1 MMPRICIIIV
11 NYNTGLLLSRCL
23 DSIRAQKE
31 SDCRVIVVDNASVD
45 KSLELIRSGYPEVLL
60 IGNDRN
66 LGFAAAN
73 NQAIRETEAE
83 LLFFLN
89 PDTELQPGCLAEI
102 RAFMAAHPE
111 VGLAGPAIVNSDGS
125 HHSTVEE
132 RYPGSHYTCG
142 EVDEL
147 PGDIA
152 WILGAALIAS
162 RSVIAEVGGFDER
175 FFLYAE
181 DIDLCLEIRKRNW
194 LLGYIANAK
203 VLHLEGQS
211 EKKAPFADVIERK
224 VRAELIFFKKHYR
237 SETVA
242 KIRRARL
249 LQAWWRILSLGA
261 GGLFFG
267 AEDAHRRK
275 QIKYAVIA
283 RLYGQASPSEDR

>member
-1 MMPRICIIIV
+1 MPRLCIIIV

-45 KSLELIRSGYPEVLL
+45 DSLELIRSGYPEVRL
-60 IGNDRN
+60 IANDRN

-73 NQAIRETEAE
+73 NQAIRETEAD

-102 RAFMAAHPE
+102 WAFMAAHTE
-111 VGLAGPAIVNSDGS
+111 VGMAGPAIVNSDGS
-125 HHSTVEE
+125 HHPTVEDS
-132 RYPGSHYTCG
+132 YPGSHYTCG
-142 EVDEL
+142 EVDDL

-152 WILGAALIAS
+152 WILGAALVAP
-162 RSVIAEVGGFDER
+162 RSVIIEVGGFDER

-194 LLGYIANAK
+194 SLGYIPNAK
-203 VLHLEGQS
+203 VLHLEGES
-211 EKKAPFADVIERK
+211 EKNAPFADVMERK
-224 VRAELIFFKKHYR
+224 IRAELIFFKKHYC

-249 LQAWWRILSLGA
+249 LQAWWRILLLRAS
-261 GGLFFG
+261 GLFIK
-267 AEDAHRRK
+267 AQETHRRK

-283 RLYGQASPSEDR
+283 RLYGRKSISEDW

>member
-1 MMPRICIIIV
+1 MIPRICIIIV

-45 KSLELIRSGYPEVLL
+45 NSLELVRSGYPEVQL
-60 IGNDRN
+60 IANDRN

-83 LLFFLN
+83 FLFFLN
-89 PDTELQPGCLAEI
+89 PDTELQPGCLDEI
-102 RAFMAAHPE
+102 RAFMEAHPE
-111 VGLAGPAIVNSDGS
+111 VGMAGPAIINSDCS
-125 HHSTVEE
+125 HHPTVEDS
-132 RYPGSHYTCG
+132 YPGSHYTCG
-142 EVDEL
+142 EVDDL

-152 WILGAALIAS
+152 WILGAALIA
-162 RSVIAEVGGFDER
+162 RRKVIADVRGFDER

-181 DIDLCLEIRKRNW
+181 DIDLCLEVRKKNW
-194 LLGYIANAK
+194 SLGYIPKAK

-211 EKKAPFADVIERK
+211 EKKALFADVMERK
-224 VRAELIFFKKHYR
+224 IRAELIFFKKHYR

-249 LQAWWRILSLGA
+249 LQAWWRILSLRA
-261 GGLFFG
+261 SGLFFG
-267 AEDAHRRK
+267 TEDAHHKK
-275 QIKYAVIA
+275 QIKYAVIV
-283 RLYGQASPSEDR
+283 RLYGHASPSEDR

>member
-1 MMPRICIIIV
+1 MERLCIIIV
-11 NYNTGLLLSRCL
+11 NYNTGQLLARCL
-23 DSIRAQKE
+23 DSIRAQQE

-45 KSLELIRSGYPEVLL
+45 ESFELVRTGYPEVQC
-60 IGNDRN
+60 IANDRN

-102 RAFMAAHPE
+102 RAFMMLHPE
-111 VGLAGPAIVNSDGS
+111 IGMAGPAIVNSEGD
-125 HHSTVEE
+125 HHPTVEDS
-132 RYPGSHYTCG
+132 YPGSHYTCG
-142 EVDEL
+142 EVDDL

-152 WILGAALIAS
+152 WILGAALVA
-162 RSVIAEVGGFDER
+162 RRKVIVDVGGFDER

-181 DIDLCLEIRKRNW
+181 DIDLCLEIRKKNR
-194 LLGYIANAK
+194 LLGYIPNAK

-211 EKKAPFADVIERK
+211 EKKSLFADVMERK

-237 SETVA
+237 SQTLK
-242 KIRRARL
+242 KIRRTRL
-249 LQAWWRILSLGA
+249 LQAWWRILSLRAGA
-261 GGLFFG
+261 LFFG
-267 AEDAHRRK
+267 TNEIRQRK

-283 RLYGQASPSEDR
+283 RLYGQTSLSEGR

>member
-1 MMPRICIIIV
+1 MPPRLCIIIV
-11 NYNTGLLLSRCL
+11 NYNTGQLLSCCL
-23 DSIRAQKE
+23 DSIRAQKAR
-31 SDCRVIVVDNASVD
+31 DCRIIVVDNASVD
-45 KSLELIRSGYPEVLL
+45 ESLELVRIGYPEVRL
-60 IGNDRN
+60 IANERN

-73 NQAIRETEAE
+73 NQAIVETEAE

-111 VGLAGPAIVNSDGS
+111 IGMAGPAVINSDGS
-125 HHSTVEE
+125 HHPTVED

-142 EVDEL
+142 EVDDL

-152 WILGAALIAS
+152 WILGAALVA
-162 RSVIAEVGGFDER
+162 RREVIAEVGGFDER

-181 DIDLCLEIRKRNW
+181 DIDLCMEIRKRNW

-211 EKKAPFADVIERK
+211 EKKASFADVMERK

-249 LQAWWRILSLGA
+249 LQAWWRILSLRA
-261 GGLFFG
+261 SGLFFG